1 MKEVTLLPVSIK
13 RFMQCCDTSCHIGED
28 LVLTDFTEF
37 PLPGETRKMQCV
49 FVAICTAGEG
59 RYTMGTVEHKVKPND
74 VIIVA
79 EGQVLGD
86 IKASKDFRGKAL
98 LISHDYLYS
107 IIREVRDV
115 SNLFVISRKRPVLSL
130 SPVDVVAFQRYLE
143 ILKAKV
149 EDEGHK
155 FRRQIAGTILAT
167 MIYDLCNIIYDGQ
180 PGPGLKAQ
188 ETFETFIRMVE
199 ANFRHERRISWYSA
213 QLGISPKTLLEVV
226 KRVSSR
232 TPSEWLDIYTT
243 LEIRLLLR
251 HTAKPI
257 GKIAE
262 DLHFSTQSALG
273 KFFKEQVGMSP
284 KAYRQSE
291 G

>member
-1 MKEVTLLPVSIK
+1 MKELTLLPVSIR
-13 RFMQCCDTSCHIGED
+13 RFMQYCEPGCHLDED

-37 PLPGETRKMQCV
+37 PLPGEARKMYCV
-49 FVAICTAGEG
+49 LAAVCTGGEG
-59 RYTMGTVEHKVKPND
+59 RYTLGTVEYKVKPND

-86 IKASKDFRGKAL
+86 IKTSDDFRGKAL

-107 IIREVRDV
+107 VIREVRDV
-115 SNLFVISRKRPVLSL
+115 SNLFVISRNRPVISL
-130 SPVDVVAFQRYLE
+130 TQEEVAMFQEYLTQ
-143 ILKAKV
+143 LKSKV
-149 EDEGHK
+149 GETGHK
-155 FRRQIAGTILAT
+155 FRRQVVGMILAA
-167 MIYDLCNIIYDGQ
+167 MIYDFCNIITDEQ
-180 PGPGLKAQ
+180 PATSLKSQ

-199 ANFRHERRISWYSA
+199 GNFRHERRISWYSE
-213 QLGISPKTLLEVV
+213 QLGVSPKTLLEVV

-284 KAYRQSE
+284 NAYRHSD

>member
-1 MKEVTLLPVSIK
+1 
-13 RFMQCCDTSCHIGED
+13 MQYCEPTCHLNED

-37 PLPGETRKMQCV
+37 PMPGETRRMQCV
-49 FVAICTAGEG
+49 FAAICTGGEG
-59 RYTMGTVEHKVKPND
+59 RYTVDTVEHEVKPND
-74 VIIVA
+74 VIVVA
-79 EGQVLGD
+79 VGQVLGD
-86 IKASKDFRGKAL
+86 IKTSKDFRGRAL

-107 IIREVRDV
+107 VIREVRDV
-115 SNLFVISRKRPVLSL
+115 SNLFVMSRKRPVISL
-130 SPVDVVAFQRYLE
+130 TPDQMNMIHGYLE
-143 ILKAKV
+143 ILKKKV
-149 EDEGHK
+149 NDTGHK

-167 MIYDLCNIIYDGQ
+167 MIYDFSNIFTDEQ
-180 PGPGLKAQ
+180 PATSFKSQ

-199 ANFRHERRISWYSA
+199 ANFRHERRISWYSE
-213 QLGISPKTLLEVV
+213 QLGVSPKTLLEIV

-251 HTAKPI
+251 HTAKSI
-257 GKIAE
+257 GRIAE

-284 KAYRQSE
+284 KAYRQFE